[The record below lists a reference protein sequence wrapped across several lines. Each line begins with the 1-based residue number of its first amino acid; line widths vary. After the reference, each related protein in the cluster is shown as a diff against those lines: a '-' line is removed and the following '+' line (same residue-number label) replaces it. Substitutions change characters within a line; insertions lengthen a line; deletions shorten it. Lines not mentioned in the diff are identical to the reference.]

1 MSARKPNLIQK
12 AIVSAS
18 LLTASGM
25 AAGWGCPAVLDSVWQ
40 AGIAASATTISGS
53 LSAMME
59 SYAASRVLNGMRVQS
74 ALKVLALQINAS
86 TEKDTTVNLAAK
98 QGLAT
103 VLADLSQRE
112 AVHNTMMDF
121 NAATGQGF
129 DPCGEVRRSQG
140 VAVAIGEAA
149 NDMQTKVIRELD
161 AAPGRVVKDQAPIYA
176 RRLQDA
182 KGIYCTASEAAAGLC
197 GSAGQYAGL
206 DVDASNFFASS
217 DVNSPQ
223 TAAKNAFLNNLFGAP
238 RSAISAET
246 AKTPAGQ
253 AYLEAKRSEDAIR
266 SVSQASLKGIQAWT
280 ERRGDGQAGQ
290 SVLDALQAKIG
301 TYAGGDN
308 YEEWAKSKAAMS
320 SRGLLVEL
328 AKMQATELYM
338 LYEQYQA
345 AGRTE
350 ALTAAWLAAST
361 RASSVNGQPST
372 AVVSDTASQRAHES
386 AARAKVQ

>member
-1 MSARKPNLIQK
+1 MSTRKPNLIQK

-25 AAGWGCPAVLDSVWQ
+25 AAGWGCPAVVDSIWQ
-40 AGIAASATTISGS
+40 AGIAASATTVSGS
-53 LSAMME
+53 LAAMLE
-59 SYAASRVLNGMRVQS
+59 SYAASRTLNGMRVQS
-74 ALKVLALQINAS
+74 ALKILAQQINVS

-98 QGLAT
+98 QGLSS
-103 VLADLSQRE
+103 VMADLSQRE
-112 AVHNTMMDF
+112 AVHNTMLDF
-121 NAATGQGF
+121 NASTGQGF
-129 DPCGEVRRSQG
+129 DPCGEVRRSQS

-149 NDMQTKVIRELD
+149 TDMQTKVIRELD
-161 AAPGRVVKDQAPIYA
+161 TAPGRVVKDQAPIYA

-182 KGIYCTASEAAAGLC
+182 KGIYCTAAEAAAGLC
-197 GSAGQYAGL
+197 ASAGQYAGF
-206 DVDASNFFASS
+206 DVDASNFFASA
-217 DVNSPQ
+217 DANSPQ
-223 TAAKNAFLNNLFGAP
+223 TTAKNAFLNNIFGAP

-280 ERRGDGQAGQ
+280 ERRGDGEAGQ
-290 SVLDALQAKIG
+290 SVLDALQAKVG

-328 AKMQATELYM
+328 AKMEATGLNM
-338 LYEQYQA
+338 LYETYQA

-361 RASSVNGQPST
+361 RTGGVSGRAG
-372 AVVSDTASQRAHES
+372 AAAVSDSASQRANES